1 MKKENT
7 KKQNGYLRS
16 VGCVSLGCA
25 KNKVDLQ
32 VMLAHLVNAGYKI
45 VSLDEKPDILII
57 NTCAFIQAARDEA
70 AEEIARAAK
79 MRKAKKCK
87 AVIISGCM
95 PQRYREEFL
104 PDVADAF
111 IGIDELDKI
120 VDLVKRLEDKL
131 VKAMADKRCKR
142 IPFEEREMLVSAN
155 QPNKVFDSPISALRL
170 TGQAYAYLKIAEG
183 CAHRCAYCAIPA
195 FRGNYRSR
203 SVKSIVDEA
212 KTLVKT
218 GVRELNIIAQDPL
231 FYGLDF
237 KDGTNIVTLLKA
249 LDKIKGDFWIR
260 VLYSYPNE
268 ITQEFIDWMNTSKH
282 AVKYMD
288 VPLQHT
294 DQDVLRAM
302 NRSAAIKAS
311 ADIADKLRKKIPG
324 VTLRTTVM
332 TGFPGE
338 TAEKFNSMLKEIKR
352 MQFDYLGVFAFSPE
366 EGTPAEKMK
375 QIPEKI
381 RVARAEK
388 VSIAQNKIW
397 DKKVESYFD
406 REFRALVVA
415 PGIARL
421 PSQAPDVDGV
431 VYVNMD
437 LPVGEFADITIQ
449 GADGYDFIAYD
460 A

>member
-1 MKKENT
+1 
-7 KKQNGYLRS
+7 
-16 VGCVSLGCA
+16 
-25 KNKVDLQ
+25 
-32 VMLAHLVNAGYKI
+32 
-45 VSLDEKPDILII
+45 
-57 NTCAFIQAARDEA
+57 
-70 AEEIARAAK
+70 
-79 MRKAKKCK
+79 
-87 AVIISGCM
+87 
-95 PQRYREEFL
+95 
-104 PDVADAF
+104 
-111 IGIDELDKI
+111 
-120 VDLVKRLEDKL
+120 
-131 VKAMADKRCKR
+131 
-142 IPFEEREMLVSAN
+142 
-155 QPNKVFDSPISALRL
+155 
-170 TGQAYAYLKIAEG
+170 
-183 CAHRCAYCAIPA
+183 
-195 FRGNYRSR
+195 
-203 SVKSIVDEA
+203 
-212 KTLVKT
+212 VKT

-406 REFRALVVA
+406 REFCALVVA